1 MSAKSNR
8 KKGKKAKEA
17 LAAVEEEYAN
27 KLKTLEESYQS
38 SLKELQDNTDGGNDG
53 SAPEDAEAT
62 TVSESATTQQQGT
75 TNNNDDND
83 DIDAGLSAK
92 ERKQAKARRKK
103 ERQKERE
110 LQRQKELEEE
120 MKNAGPSMKKIE
132 TDNLIKILDP
142 LNLKINDV
150 DADGHCLYRAIGAHA
165 KKSYQEIRK

>member
-1 MSAKSNR
+1 M
-8 KKGKKAKEA
+8 
-17 LAAVEEEYAN
+17 
-27 KLKTLEESYQS
+27 
-38 SLKELQDNTDGGNDG
+38 KELQGADGGNDG
-53 SAPEDAEAT
+53 SAPEDADANAA
-62 TVSESATTQQQGT
+62 SESATTQQQDT
-75 TNNNDDND
+75 TNDDDND
-83 DIDAGLSAK
+83 DVDAGLSAK